1 MITAG
6 ARIWDFGMGDSN
18 KYFYLLEANSTGV
31 MEIDFAT
38 QGSIDNTSLVSSTTL
53 TTGTWYHIV
62 VSLYDGMVTL
72 YVNGTQSGSSVAMPD
87 FWWGDSVM
95 NYIGKSEVPTDPYLN
110 AVIDEMKIYNLFMDP
125 SSMST

>member
-62 VSLYDGMVTL
+62 VFSLRRYGDFLCKRNSIWFISRNARFLVGRFSNEL
-72 YVNGTQSGSSVAMPD
+72 YWKVR
-87 FWWGDSVM
+87 
-95 NYIGKSEVPTDPYLN
+95 
-110 AVIDEMKIYNLFMDP
+110 
-125 SSMST
+125 STN